1 LKSTRRAQN
10 QIREFFMQEKIGV
23 PGRLKQVLLLV
34 LSLYVVACLYMYFMQ
49 RDFLYHADTADVAE
63 SVASVPFA
71 VNLDLPTADGEILQ
85 AWWVPPRDDSQVI
98 YLYLQGNA
106 ETLLTRDKRFGVLTL
121 EGAGLLAVSWRGY
134 GGSTGVPSEP
144 GLRLDA
150 VAAYEWLRDQYAPER
165 IIVFGES
172 LGTGIAVWLSS
183 EHRTG
188 GLVLD
193 SPYTSILDVASLR
206 YPWLPVAWLAR
217 NRFESL
223 SLAEKITVPVFVFHC
238 TEDPLIPYV
247 MAEQLLAAFSS
258 ATRLFSPM
266 PGVCH
271 VPSVETLMPQFKELE
286 AVVRS
291 HNASD

>member
-1 LKSTRRAQN
+1 MK
-10 QIREFFMQEKIGV
+10 QI
-23 PGRLKQVLLLV
+23 LLLA

-49 RDFLYHADTADVAE
+49 RRFLYYADTTDVAE
-63 SVASVPFA
+63 SVGSVPFA
-71 VNLDLPTADGEILQ
+71 VNRELSTSDGEILH

-106 ETLLTRDKRFGVLTL
+106 ETLLNRDKRFGILTF

-134 GGSTGVPSEP
+134 GGSSGVPSEA

-150 VAAYEWLRDQYAPER
+150 IAAYEWLREQYASER

-183 EHRTG
+183 QHPTG

-193 SPYTSILDVASLR
+193 SPYTSILDVARLHYR
-206 YPWLPVAWLAR
+206 WLPVTWLAR
-217 NRFESL
+217 DRFESL

-238 TEDPLIPYV
+238 TEDPLIPYA
-247 MAEQLLAAFSS
+247 MAEQLLAAFPSK
-258 ATRLFSPM
+258 TKLFSPM
-266 PGVCH
+266 PGKCH

-291 HNASD
+291 HYASH